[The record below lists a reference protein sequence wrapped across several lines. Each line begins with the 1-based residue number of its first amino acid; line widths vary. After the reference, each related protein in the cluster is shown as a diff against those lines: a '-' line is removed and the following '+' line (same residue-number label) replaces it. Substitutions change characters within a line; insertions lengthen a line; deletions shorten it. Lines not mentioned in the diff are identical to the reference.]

1 MEPHSAGLSPL
12 RRNSIQRFRR
22 ASDATSDGSDRSDRD
37 EPNPI
42 GNPDHESAVQ
52 MGSPSAITI
61 EASGHT
67 PAQQAEYKTA
77 VLLPAYPSLRTTL
90 AIQEAPI

>member
-1 MEPHSAGLSPL
+1 
-12 RRNSIQRFRR
+12 
-22 ASDATSDGSDRSDRD
+22 
-37 EPNPI
+37 
-42 GNPDHESAVQ
+42 